1 MQKTSLTIIT
11 QNFNSGSYLQLPM
24 LSLYSSFE
32 TLVMLKNLVNGR
44 IILIDNASSDNS
56 YDKLCRLGTEL
67 SHEKNIDF
75 ECIKL
80 EKDLGNSF
88 AISYGFVL
96 ERKRGTKYIINMD
109 NDFIILNPY
118 VLEEMIK
125 LAQSF
130 EQIGVKYHA
139 VSSFHIVAN
148 RDRFLKSFISM
159 DKTNC
164 ETIFKQL
171 RNNILDWKVLGLNI
185 TYVDMLNRPIP
196 LFPVIDQEEF
206 YSIVKEV
213 GSLPRFFIS
222 AFVPATFTLYN
233 THSAPLPPFFYILGD
248 DISSGLEHSKRG
260 YISAVLPIVGGIHF
274 VASSQKSNKVRFYF
288 GFRNYLLENPSV
300 KSKRILLKHIDLA
313 YSLIYSILDIVNL
326 KKPLKR
332 RFSPLYR
339 TLSKTFHEGKYEFK
353 ESKYAILGTLHAVLR
368 ERAFR
373 RKIEEWVGKYI
384 PDTGNDLLEY
394 LRLDFTNWSNG
405 SFSLRKFTKYILLPD
420 KFISREASSRILKKR
435 LRR

>member
-1 MQKTSLTIIT
+1 M
-11 QNFNSGSYLQLPM
+11 
-24 LSLYSSFE
+24 
-32 TLVMLKNLVNGR
+32 TLKSLVNGR

-88 AISYGFVL
+88 AISYGFIL

-125 LAQSF
+125 LAQLF
-130 EQIGVKYHA
+130 ERVGVKYHA
-139 VSSFHIVAN
+139 VSSFHIVAS
-148 RDRFLKSFISM
+148 RDRFLRSFNSM

-164 ETIFKQL
+164 EAIFKHL
-171 RNNILDWKVLGLNI
+171 SNNILDYKVLGLNI
-185 TYVDMLNRPIP
+185 TYVDMLNRPIRI
-196 LFPVIDQEEF
+196 FPVIDQEEF

-213 GSLPRFFIS
+213 VSLPRFFIS
-222 AFVPATFTLYN
+222 AFVPATFTLYS
-233 THSAPLPPFFYILGD
+233 THSAPPPPFFYILED

-274 VASSQKSNKVRFYF
+274 VESSQKSNKVRFNI
-288 GFRNYLLENPSV
+288 GFRKYLLANPSA
-300 KSKRILLKHIDLA
+300 KSKRILLKNISTA
-313 YSLIYSILDIVNL
+313 YSLIYSTLDIVNL
-326 KKPLKR
+326 KKPLKQ
-332 RFSPLYR
+332 RFSPLHR
-339 TLSKTFHEGKYEFK
+339 TLSKTFHDDKQGFK
-353 ESKYAILGTLHAVLR
+353 ESRYAILGTLHAILR

-373 RKIEEWVGKYI
+373 RKIDEWMGKYI
-384 PDTGNDLLEY
+384 PDTGNDLLRY
-394 LRLDFTNWSNG
+394 LRLNFTSWSNG
-405 SFSLRKFTKYILLPD
+405 SFSLEKLIKYILLPD
-420 KFISREASSRILKKR
+420 KFISREASSKILINR